1 MTARAEG
8 AMLGFAWR
16 VALRELRG
24 GLAGFRIFLVCLAL
38 GVAGIAAVGSITA
51 AIQAGLA
58 AEGRA
63 ILGGD
68 ASITL
73 TYRRATEDERAWMAA
88 AGDVSEVVDL
98 RSMVGTTGA
107 EVERALA
114 QVKGVDDAYPLY
126 GDALVTGEPDLNAA
140 IEEREGRW
148 GLAAESVLV
157 DRLGLEPGDEVR

>member
-1 MTARAEG
+1 
-8 AMLGFAWR
+8 MLRFAWA

-24 GLAGFRIFLVCLAL
+24 GLAGFRIFLLCLAL

-58 AEGRA
+58 AEGRT

-73 TYRRATEDERAWMAA
+73 TYRLASDEERAWMDA

-107 EVERALA
+107 ESERALA
-114 QVKGVDDAYPLY
+114 QVKGVDGA
-126 GDALVTGEPDLNAA
+126 
-140 IEEREGRW
+140 
-148 GLAAESVLV
+148 
-157 DRLGLEPGDEVR
+157 